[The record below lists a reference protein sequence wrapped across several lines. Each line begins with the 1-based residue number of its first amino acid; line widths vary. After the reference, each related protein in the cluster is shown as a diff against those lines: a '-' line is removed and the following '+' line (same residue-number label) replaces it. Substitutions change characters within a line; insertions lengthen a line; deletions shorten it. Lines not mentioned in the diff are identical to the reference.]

1 MRKREKAEEIP
12 RDRQREDTLFILTLF
27 RDQMGMTGF
36 MEEYILNVTR
46 LAKKQDD
53 KNRPIRVKLD
63 TQTNKNSIFRNTAK
77 LRNADEKYK
86 QLGLEHDY
94 IPKQQAER
102 NKN

>member
-53 KNRPIRVKLD
+53 KNRTIRVKLD
-63 TQTNKNSIFRNTAK
+63 TQATKNKLK
-77 LRNADEKYK
+77 DADEKYK
-86 QLGLEHDY
+86 QLGLEHM
-94 IPKQQAER
+94 ITPQSNMVK
-102 NKN
+102 